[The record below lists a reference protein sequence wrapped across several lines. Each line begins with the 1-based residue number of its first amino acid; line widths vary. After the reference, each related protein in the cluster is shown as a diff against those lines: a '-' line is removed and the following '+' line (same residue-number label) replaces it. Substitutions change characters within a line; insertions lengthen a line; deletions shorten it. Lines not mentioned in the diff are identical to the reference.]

1 MNNKNHISIKGVYKI
16 ENLKNG
22 KVYIGSSITNIFRRW
37 SEHKKLLNGNRHHS
51 KHLQSSYNIYGFENF
66 KFEILENMDMNNKK
80 EILDMEFKYIEK
92 FKSFDNEFGYNVS
105 SSTGG
110 GNSKNMKIAV
120 YNKDGNFLRT
130 HSSISECSN
139 VYKYTGVKKN
149 VKDNKNSNLKLL
161 SSIGL
166 VFICF
171 DSISEIEDRINIL
184 KKDKDIVL
192 YSIYEETIIKKFK
205 SNCEHKDYIENIGL
219 KKENSSQ
226 YMKEYRIIRN
236 TNGHVFCYIDDL
248 ENCINFHKNTK
259 ALCTFDLNGNLLSKD
274 FSKKFTAER
283 YGISEITINDC
294 SKDNNNGNYKRHLRR
309 HNGYIF
315 KHFKISEIKNNINII
330 NGEVIS

>member
-16 ENLKNG
+16 ENIKNG
-22 KVYIGSSITNIFRRW
+22 KVYIGSSTTNIFRRW
-37 SEHKKLLNGNRHHS
+37 SEHKKLLNGNKHHS
-51 KHLQSSYNIYGFENF
+51 KHLQSSYNIYGSKNF
-66 KFEILENMDMNNKK
+66 KFEILENMNMNNKK

-92 FKSFDNEFGYNVS
+92 FKSFDNEFGYNMS
-105 SSTGG
+105 SSVGG
-110 GNSKNMKIAV
+110 GNSNNMKIAV
-120 YNKDGNFLRT
+120 YDNDGIFIRT
-130 HSSISECSN
+130 HNSMAECSN
-139 VYKYTGVKKN
+139 VYKYTGIKKN

-166 VFICF
+166 AFICF
-171 DSISEIEDRINIL
+171 NNISEIKDRVDIL
-184 KKDKDIVL
+184 KKDREIIL
-192 YSIYEETIIKKFK
+192 YNIYDNIIIKKFK
-205 SNCEHKDYIENIGL
+205 SSYEHKQYVESIGL

-236 TNGHVFCYIDDL
+236 TNGFVFCYMDDL

-259 ALCTFDLNGNLLSKD
+259 ALCAFDLNGNLLSKD
-274 FSKKFTAER
+274 FSKKFTSKR
-283 YGISEITINDC
+283 YKISETSINDC